1 MLLGS
6 VIPFSAIVNFI
17 WPISGFVGLIMTAA
31 VLIRTIRGPSKEI
44 REKIEREKAAEAK
57 QQSEEATHSID
68 EGQEA

>member
-1 MLLGS
+1 
-6 VIPFSAIVNFI
+6 
-17 WPISGFVGLIMTAA
+17 MTAA